1 MPSLQNTFKD
11 VVMMHM
17 HADKFAYFLIAFA
30 VFILLKAL
38 AFYKTLPV
46 VNILFY
52 VSMAISL
59 LCSNVPRVMD
69 IPYQY
74 AYPVKRVE
82 YFTFF
87 TSIVCFLALC
97 IRYIIR

>member
-1 MPSLQNTFKD
+1 
-11 VVMMHM
+11 M

-38 AFYKTLPV
+38 ALYKILPV

-52 VSMAISL
+52 ISMSISL
-59 LCSNVPRVMD
+59 LCSNIPRVTD
-69 IPYQY
+69 IPCQY

-87 TSIVCFLALC
+87 TSIICFIVLC
-97 IRYIIR
+97 FRYLIQ